1 MRIKWKVEAKACI
14 SAAAQQSVSLYNN
27 CARVTILD
35 TAVVK
40 IVCCTQEGL
49 LRARSERHPDDTD
62 SLGSQDWPP
71 TRHSRVEKGAKDF
84 LPLRATVWTRRP
96 VRDKPPIDRCLTV
109 TARVRGS
116 VPHTSALVCFGQ
128 RRGPAQMH
136 VCWIYNFKFSL
147 PRAALL

>member
-49 LRARSERHPDDTD
+49 LRARSELHPDDTATA
-62 SLGSQDWPP
+62 SGHKIGHLQDARGRKKEPRTFAITSDCLDKKSSP
-71 TRHSRVEKGAKDF
+71 GQ
-84 LPLRATVWTRRP
+84 AT
-96 VRDKPPIDRCLTV
+96 
-109 TARVRGS
+109 
-116 VPHTSALVCFGQ
+116 
-128 RRGPAQMH
+128 
-136 VCWIYNFKFSL
+136 Y
-147 PRAALL
+147 